1 MSNETT
7 TRNPKDVFSVYQ
19 QNVDKLFNGI
29 RQSVPQ
35 YHQSITNVQQE
46 YLQAYEN
53 VVDSTITLQKE
64 YVKKAGIA
72 TNIPEATL
80 KVIHDTTEEFVKAA
94 SIQNQVALATIDAT
108 QQNIKTFNDN
118 AKSFADLNRNI
129 LQSWISA
136 FTTRIT
142 SGKFFSFFFFLNLF
156 YDLLASHCPSSGNT
170 VFCDNELAIIPTCPV
185 GYILNV
191 LSLLPTA

>member
-1 MSNETT
+1 MSKNETT
-7 TRNPKDVFSVYQ
+7 QGNSKDVFSVYQ
-19 QNVDKLFNGI
+19 ENVDKLFNGI

-53 VVDSTITLQKE
+53 VVDSVITLQKD

-80 KVIHDTTEEFVKAA
+80 KVIHDTTEEFVKAS

-118 AKSFADLNRNI
+118 TKSFADLNRNI
-129 LQSWISA
+129 LQAWISA
-136 FTTRIT
+136 FTT
-142 SGKFFSFFFFLNLF
+142 KN
-156 YDLLASHCPSSGNT
+156 N
-170 VFCDNELAIIPTCPV
+170 
-185 GYILNV
+185 
-191 LSLLPTA
+191 

>member
-1 MSNETT
+1 MSNETTT

-46 YLQAYEN
+46 YLQVYEN
-53 VVDSTITLQKE
+53 IVDSTITLQRE
-64 YVKKAGIA
+64 YAKKAGIA

-94 SIQNQVALATIDAT
+94 SIQNQVVLATIDAT
-108 QQNIKTFNDN
+108 QQNIKTFDDN

-136 FTTRIT
+136 FTT
-142 SGKFFSFFFFLNLF
+142 KN
-156 YDLLASHCPSSGNT
+156 N
-170 VFCDNELAIIPTCPV
+170 
-185 GYILNV
+185 
-191 LSLLPTA
+191 

>member
-1 MSNETT
+1 MSKNETT
-7 TRNPKDVFSVYQ
+7 QTNPKDVFSVYQ
-19 QNVDKLFNGI
+19 ENVDKLFNGI
-29 RQSVPQ
+29 KKSVPQ

-72 TNIPEATL
+72 ANIPEATL
-80 KVIHDTTEEFVKAA
+80 KVINDTTEEFVKAT
-94 SIQNQVALATIDAT
+94 SIQNQVTLATIDAT

-136 FTTRIT
+136 FTTKT
-142 SGKFFSFFFFLNLF
+142 N
-156 YDLLASHCPSSGNT
+156 
-170 VFCDNELAIIPTCPV
+170 
-185 GYILNV
+185 
-191 LSLLPTA
+191 

>member
-1 MSNETT
+1 MSKNETT
-7 TRNPKDVFSVYQ
+7 TNSKDVFSVCQ
-19 QNVDKLFNGI
+19 ENVDKLFNGI

-53 VVDSTITLQKE
+53 VIDSTITLQKE

-72 TNIPEATL
+72 ANIPEATL

-94 SIQNQVALATIDAT
+94 SIQNQITLATIDAT

-118 AKSFADLNRNI
+118 AKSFADLNKNI

-136 FTTRIT
+136 FTT
-142 SGKFFSFFFFLNLF
+142 KN
-156 YDLLASHCPSSGNT
+156 
-170 VFCDNELAIIPTCPV
+170 
-185 GYILNV
+185 
-191 LSLLPTA
+191 